1 MKIIEEIKQTPA
13 NFVQEFVL
21 FIKNF
26 GIISLAIGVI
36 IGQSTNSLVAS
47 IVSNLINPILGKFV
61 GVKDLN
67 GLVFFD
73 IKIGAFLSD
82 FINFL
87 IVLFIL
93 YLLIRFLIIYI
104 LTDDEKKKFSLL
116 KEEVSEEKNSE
127 KQVRKSKR
135 AKTKKKARLRYTEP
149 V

>member
-1 MKIIEEIKQTPA
+1 MKIIEEIKEKPA

-26 GIISLAIGVI
+26 GVISLAIGVI

-104 LTDDEKKKFSLL
+104 LTDDEKKKFSLVKDL
-116 KEEVSEEKNSE
+116 EVEEKIE
-127 KQVRKSKR
+127 KKSAK
-135 AKTKKKARLRYTEP
+135 AKTKKVK
-149 V
+149 